1 MRMAP
6 LNEEAQNYEPPATTK
21 NIAELDK
28 VSVSI
33 DLQDDEFEFKNKQT
47 GLMETVKQKVIIVN
61 DEKYRVPVTVI
72 QQLKVLLEDNPTLK
86 FFKTKRTGTT
96 RDDTRYQCIPVLE

>member
-1 MRMAP
+1 MAP
-6 LNEEAQNYEPPATTK
+6 LNEYAQNYVPPATTK

-28 VSVSI
+28 VPVNI
-33 DLQDDEFEFKNKQT
+33 NLEDDEYEFKDKITQVMT
-47 GLMETVKQKVIIVN
+47 KVPQKVVVID

-86 FFKTKRTGTT
+86 FFKVKRTGITK
-96 RDDTRYQCIPVLE
+96 DDTRYQVIPVLE